1 MKQEVTEDQRGELKL
16 LGEHLAVE
24 LSAEE
29 INSVAGAIWVKT
41 LDVDGPWG
49 PNPFC
54 PCGDRQF
61 LN

>member
-1 MKQEVTEDQRGELKL
+1 MKQEVTENQGAELKL

-29 INSVAGAIWVKT
+29 INSVSGAIWVKT
-41 LDVDGPWG
+41 IETDGPWG

-61 LN
+61 IN